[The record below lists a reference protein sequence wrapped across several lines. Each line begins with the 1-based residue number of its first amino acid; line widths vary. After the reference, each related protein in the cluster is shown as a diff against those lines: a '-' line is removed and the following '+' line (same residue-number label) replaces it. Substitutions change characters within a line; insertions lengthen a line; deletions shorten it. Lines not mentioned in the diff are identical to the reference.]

1 MFDRNGRAENPQAA
15 DLDLAVEIKCNLV
28 LVMQFAGQLEQLEEA
43 A

>member
-1 MFDRNGRAENPQAA
+1 MFDRNGCAENPEAA

-28 LVMQFAGQLEQLEEA
+28 LIMQFTAQLQQVEKA